1 MSGTGTGTDVGGS
14 GGVAAGTVMRVEIE
28 IGHLAVIG
36 AGGNCAEISAE
47 WCGRWLEGW
56 KEEEGIVRK
65 RGCRKSESEMLVVSE
80 EWKDL
85 MKKDPRSLRPTREK
99 L

>member
-1 MSGTGTGTDVGGS
+1 M
-14 GGVAAGTVMRVEIE
+14 
-28 IGHLAVIG
+28 
-36 AGGNCAEISAE
+36 
-47 WCGRWLEGW
+47 
-56 KEEEGIVRK
+56 VRK
-65 RGCRKSESEMLVVSE
+65 RGCRKSESEMLVFSE